1 MLSLNTTFEN
11 GIGRRHSF
19 SIKDPDRNKPA
30 EEIRASLE
38 KLASL
43 NLFEKDGISMFTK
56 VISAKFV
63 ETIETP
69 IFDIRKDGDGM
80 EAAPAV
86 DMQPSFNQTID
97 VHPESVQIQ
106 EAPAVEALGTK
117 AQPAPIQVQ
126 QPSRIASQSATA
138 LMQASTPQAA
148 STKAAPVQIM
158 DKPVSQGGTLQI
170 RVTVPEDYQPNQM
183 SDEELEA
190 LLRTGLPEG
199 AKLEDF
205 SLDDIVITM
214 PEGADAAPPL
224 VPNATVTDQLTSA
237 PAEQTVEM
245 IEEVEEESAEEK
257 RGWFP
262 KRKKGTNPLAGFSA
276 DRRKNKKAI
285 NRWKREKN
293 TDKNK

>member
-1 MLSLNTTFEN
+1 MLTLSTTFEN

-30 EEIRASLE
+30 AEIRASLE

-69 IFDIRKDGDGM
+69 IFDLRNEEDF
-80 EAAPAV
+80 EAAPAAPV
-86 DMQPSFNQTID
+86 QTID
-97 VHPESVQIQ
+97 VQPESVQM
-106 EAPAVEALGTK
+106 EEVPAVEA
-117 AQPAPIQVQ
+117 PATNVQTASIQVE
-126 QPSRIASQSATA
+126 QPSRIASQSAAA
-138 LMQASTPQAA
+138 LMQASAPH
-148 STKAAPVQIM
+148 AAPTKSAPIQTQ

-199 AKLEDF
+199 ANLEDF

-224 VPNATVTDQLTSA
+224 IPNATVTDQLTSA
-237 PAEQTVEM
+237 PAGQSVEM
-245 IEEVEEESAEEK
+245 IEEVEEDPAEEK
-257 RGWFP
+257 RSGWFP

-276 DRRKNKKAI
+276 DKRKRKKAI

-293 TDKNK
+293 KDKKD